1 MKALIAAVLISL
13 CSLAAPAHEPA
24 QPTLKQLMEN
34 MDKTYKAL
42 VRQINKPEMNAS
54 SIDMFRA
61 FENDAYAG
69 IPMLPA
75 SLTEL
80 TDVEKRK
87 KQIVYHRLM
96 TQLFNMCLE
105 GEEAL
110 LNNNNAAA
118 KSVLSKMAEL
128 KFQGHQIFKP

>member
-1 MKALIAAVLISL
+1 MKALIAAILISL
-13 CSLAAPAHEPA
+13 SGTAALAQNQ

-42 VRQINKPEMNAS
+42 ARQITKPEMNAS
-54 SIDMFRA
+54 SMELFRS
-61 FENDAYAG
+61 FESDSYVG
-69 IPMLPA
+69 IPMAPGGA
-75 SLTEL
+75 AEL
-80 TDVEKRK
+80 TDAEKRK
-87 KQIVYHRLM
+87 KQIQYHRLM
-96 TQLFNMCLE
+96 TQLFNLCLE

-118 KSVLSKMAEL
+118 KTVLSKMAEL